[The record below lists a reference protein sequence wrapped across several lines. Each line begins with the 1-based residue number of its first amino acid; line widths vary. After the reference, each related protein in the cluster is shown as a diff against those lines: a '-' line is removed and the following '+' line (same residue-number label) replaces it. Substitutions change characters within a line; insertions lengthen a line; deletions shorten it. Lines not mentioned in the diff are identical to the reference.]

1 MSSLCP
7 LRSPEGTWERS
18 ALLKRGAPW
27 ATEEQVK
34 DEWERGIPNLWLSRQ
49 LIRFLFRSENQ
60 GRVWPDLEVFPERRW
75 EGRNSKPSLLG
86 KFPDVTTHKYRR
98 RVFWTSWPQRGN
110 RIDRCQPLVL
120 MCLSRQWI
128 ADQFSSACCLF
139 SSVTADSII
148 TLFDFSRGISPWT
161 SDNKEIL
168 IESENR
174 VVKQWNEIITVCEG
188 YCVISTSICCNRII
202 KEASNSQK
210 SCVVSQG
217 HVRWTFVASA
227 LYLGLDA
234 SQVLLCLGLS
244 EVVGCVHALCGTC
257 LTEQNLDQQASWV
270 PILVVPRFSL
280 WLEGKQANLSAFC
293 FPVWQMR
300 NTLILCQMF
309 QHLHTKKL

>member
-1 MSSLCP
+1 MRGKKLKTIPFRHVSWCDNTQIQKEGLLNILTPKRKPYWSLPATCP
-7 LRSPEGTWERS
+7 H
-18 ALLKRGAPW
+18 
-27 ATEEQVK
+27 V
-34 DEWERGIPNLWLSRQ
+34 
-49 LIRFLFRSENQ
+49 
-60 GRVWPDLEVFPERRW
+60 
-75 EGRNSKPSLLG
+75 PS
-86 KFPDVTTHKYRR
+86 
-98 RVFWTSWPQRGN
+98 
-110 RIDRCQPLVL
+110 
-120 MCLSRQWI
+120 LSRQWI

-139 SSVTADSII
+139 SSVIADSII
-148 TLFDFSRGISPWT
+148 TLFDFSRGIRPWT

-174 VVKQWNEIITVCEG
+174 VVKQWNETITVCEG

-210 SCVVSQG
+210 SCAVSQG
-217 HVRWTFVASA
+217 HVRWSFVASA
-227 LYLGLDA
+227 LCLRLDA
-234 SQVLLCLGLS
+234 SQALLCLGLS
-244 EVVGCVHALCGTC
+244 EAVGCVHALCGTC

-280 WLEGKQANLSAFC
+280 WLEAKQANLSAFC